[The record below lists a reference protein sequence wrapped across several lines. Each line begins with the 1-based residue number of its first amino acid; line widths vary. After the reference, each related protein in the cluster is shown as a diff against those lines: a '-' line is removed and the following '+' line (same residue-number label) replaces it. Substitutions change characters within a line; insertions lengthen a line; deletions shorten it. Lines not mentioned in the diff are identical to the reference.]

1 MKKYFKSRTA
11 ENVNLTPQ
19 ENYVRFK
26 FINVSQSMNI
36 LIVPT
41 RPAYQCIVYWI
52 ELFRN
57 VH

>member
-1 MKKYFKSRTA
+1 MKKYFKARTA

-19 ENYVRFK
+19 ANYVRFK

-41 RPAYQCIVYWI
+41 RPAYQCIVY
-52 ELFRN
+52 
-57 VH
+57 